1 MDSGNSSSTIVPVLR
16 AAATAD
22 VAGAAAVAT
31 ATAAV
36 VVADVAEAATDAV
49 VVAVAVAAVA
59 VVADVATG
67 VFLRL
72 ALDFFPMMRTI
83 NNNVGYVPVQWLC
96 YGRIGIPLSV

>member
-36 VVADVAEAATDAV
+36 VVADAAEAATDTV
-49 VVAVAVAAVA
+49 VVAVAVAVSFVAAVA
-59 VVADVATG
+59 AVATG
-67 VFLRL
+67 AVLRL
-72 ALDFFPMMRTI
+72 AFDFFPMMMKNWNTI
-83 NNNVGYVPVQWLC
+83 VCVRWTVHYAAILE
-96 YGRIGIPLSV
+96 R